1 MPFGYAP
8 PPNVW
13 WSKPLMPLPQPSL
26 GVVDWKSSSVN
37 TAPLHGNSSWL
48 TNVRPVTESVKPI
61 GSRLMTLLPLGG
73 LTLTGVH
80 VDVPRLSLNFTSY
93 SCVYDVKNVWL
104 VFQLLPIDGSP
115 ASVDTPFG
123 ASNCLYV
130 GAFTPFAIGVAAG
143 LITDARTS

>member
-1 MPFGYAP
+1 
-8 PPNVW
+8 
-13 WSKPLMPLPQPSL
+13 MPLPQPSL

-115 ASVDTPFG
+115 ASVDTPF
-123 ASNCLYV
+123 AS
-130 GAFTPFAIGVAAG
+130 GVAAG
-143 LITDARTS
+143 LITDARTSPVKSWPVGPVWNAQMCME